1 MLSAYTPLSK
11 CLSSLRKQ
19 RLTALSGSVIQLTLD
34 ATRDIQRLLNHG
46 AHGCKSCIMRN
57 PDKWQPPDPD
67 ESSHANS
74 RRAALVGLLVILL
87 LVGGALLVTHILGKE
102 AKFQDC
108 SISGRANC
116 ADGR

>member
-1 MLSAYTPLSK
+1 
-11 CLSSLRKQ
+11 
-19 RLTALSGSVIQLTLD
+19 
-34 ATRDIQRLLNHG
+34 
-46 AHGCKSCIMRN
+46 MRN

-67 ESSHANS
+67 ETPGANS
-74 RRAALVGLLVILL
+74 RRAALVGLLVVLL
-87 LVGGALLVTHILGKE
+87 LAAGALLVTHVLGRE